1 MRTTA
6 LILLF
11 TSSSSAGAQWSEIGS
26 GLPRTIAG
34 VTSLA
39 IDSAT
44 PSKLYAVD
52 INGRLFKSMDS
63 GGSWQV
69 RGSVSAVSFV
79 AVDPK
84 NSSTVYAATRRGVFK
99 STDGGESWAGANSG
113 LTDNNVSMIVIDP
126 ETPATLYAAAAG
138 GIYKSL
144 DAAGSWNKLD
154 TLPRK
159 PIPCRTLPITSRAGS
174 RSIPSL
180 PPQSISRLRQPVVQ
194 ASSRAPMAARAGT
207 G

>member
-1 MRTTA
+1 MPRHAAAMRTTA

-11 TSSSSAGAQWSEIGS
+11 TSSSLAGAQWSEIGS
-26 GLPRTIAG
+26 GLPGTIAG

-69 RGSVSAVSFV
+69 RGSMRVVSFV

-84 NSSTVYAATRRGVFK
+84 NSSTIYAATRRGVFK

-126 ETPATLYAAAAG
+126 VTPATLYAADAG

-144 DAAGSWNKLD
+144 DAARSWNKLD
-154 TLPRK
+154 NLPSEAYA
-159 PIPCRTLPITSRAGS
+159 IPK
-174 RSIPSL
+174 
-180 PPQSISRLRQPVVQ
+180 
-194 ASSRAPMAARAGT
+194 AP
-207 G
+207 